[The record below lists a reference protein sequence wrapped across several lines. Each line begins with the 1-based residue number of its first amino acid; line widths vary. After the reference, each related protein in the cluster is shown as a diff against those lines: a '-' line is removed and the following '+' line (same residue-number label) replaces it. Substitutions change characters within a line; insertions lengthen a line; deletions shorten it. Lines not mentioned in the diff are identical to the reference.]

1 MLNRWVNKYAT
12 LRANISSGTYSI
24 SLIIAGGFWGATKS
38 KLRRRDYAQ
47 VWPVRSLGRR
57 LTDWPIPPEAVLLP
71 SGADHD
77 EDDETE
83 DDRKRPMLWHLQK
96 NGGRLGVTV
105 TCDDD
110 YD

>member
-12 LRANISSGTYSI
+12 LRANISSGTYSV

-38 KLRRRDYAQ
+38 KLRLRDYAK

-57 LTDWPIPPEAVLLP
+57 LTDWPIPPKAVFP
-71 SGADHD
+71 SGAGHD

-83 DDRKRPMLWHLQK
+83 DDRKRPMLRHLQK
-96 NGGRLGVTV
+96 NGERLGVTV
-105 TCDDD
+105 TSDYCD
-110 YD
+110 